1 MALRSRK
8 IQCIL
13 CNGVVSLDD
22 DKTRIKEHLDQ
33 DHAVIAD
40 VGKSWVMAVSLL
52 DLERREKILA
62 TILDNINRE
71 PVVQAEDVEKQQ
83 TEGNGVDQNIGSG
96 DKTKVILNIDISD
109 DEADGDWDKNVD
121 KLVTQEN
128 SFVELDESFGTNS
141 DDDKFVEESTSANK
155 QDIDMV
161 KLVEAKELTIDN
173 KGNRKSVSDSVIGK
187 RIDLFQCRFCDFKS
201 KTSFAL
207 KKHLKKHHSMSDD
220 TQLKEESVEGQ
231 QIKEEKSE
239 GKKILPEEVEN
250 TKKDKKNQLAGKVK
264 NPRPSLGN
272 LLPESE
278 TKGETMPKETIS
290 PNNGSKILEEIDR
303 FSRSLKRKL
312 SPNKVEEEKP
322 DVKRRRSA
330 FKRQDQDE
338 ALSVVLNVESKE
350 SKKYE
355 DKEDGS
361 KKYDENGTV
370 ATIDYPKYID
380 DCNKN
385 GVEDQKGSTRKKRRP
400 VKGVRTSTSENQTSP
415 PQQMIVP
422 ADTVK
427 DETLKEDFLNISQSV
442 DLSGSSYFQFHQSMV
457 KSINVRDIK
466 YESLSRMKE
475 LPNNWFVYV
484 SFFNGGKRKV
494 TEYITPDRRMVRG
507 KTAAV
512 EFMKASNEYTEG
524 EIKSVANHLCVKLN
538 E

>member
-1 MALRSRK
+1 MKLFSFICLVCLIHLFQTLMMALRSRN

-173 KGNRKSVSDSVIGK
+173 KGKSVSDSVIGK

-201 KTSFAL
+201 
-207 KKHLKKHHSMSDD
+207 
-220 TQLKEESVEGQ
+220 
-231 QIKEEKSE
+231 
-239 GKKILPEEVEN
+239 
-250 TKKDKKNQLAGKVK
+250 
-264 NPRPSLGN
+264 
-272 LLPESE
+272 
-278 TKGETMPKETIS
+278 
-290 PNNGSKILEEIDR
+290 
-303 FSRSLKRKL
+303 
-312 SPNKVEEEKP
+312 
-322 DVKRRRSA
+322 
-330 FKRQDQDE
+330 
-338 ALSVVLNVESKE
+338 NVHK
-350 SKKYE
+350 
-355 DKEDGS
+355 
-361 KKYDENGTV
+361 
-370 ATIDYPKYID
+370 
-380 DCNKN
+380 
-385 GVEDQKGSTRKKRRP
+385 
-400 VKGVRTSTSENQTSP
+400 
-415 PQQMIVP
+415 
-422 ADTVK
+422 
-427 DETLKEDFLNISQSV
+427 
-442 DLSGSSYFQFHQSMV
+442 
-457 KSINVRDIK
+457 
-466 YESLSRMKE
+466 
-475 LPNNWFVYV
+475 LPNFAIDN
-484 SFFNGGKRKV
+484 
-494 TEYITPDRRMVRG
+494 YI
-507 KTAAV
+507 
-512 EFMKASNEYTEG
+512 
-524 EIKSVANHLCVKLN
+524 
-538 E
+538 